1 MAVKLQTI
9 KDIRNYISGE
19 LSGIYTGSESAAIA
33 DAVISKVF
41 GMNRLSFLMKE
52 NDTIED
58 RKKLEL
64 IMRYCRVLKTGKPIQ
79 YVTGE
84 TLFYDCNIKV
94 NSRVLIPRPE
104 TEELV
109 DLIVKENKGFA
120 GNIIDIGTGPGTIAI
135 ALAVNLPSARVI
147 GIDISAAAIRTAIKN
162 AGNNNAAITFLKADL
177 FRINPLVL
185 PKAGIIVSNPPYV
198 RDSEKKHMKK
208 NVLDFEPHK
217 ALFVPDRD
225 PLKYYRAIFNLADH
239 ILNPGG
245 SVYFEINEAM
255 GKQISDMLG
264 FYKFADIKIIKDIN
278 GKDRLAKGKK
288 DV

>member
-9 KDIRNYISGE
+9 KDIRNFISGE
-19 LSGIYTGSESAAIA
+19 LSVIYSGRESSGIA
-33 DAVISKVF
+33 DIVIPKVL
-41 GMNRLSFLMKE
+41 GMNRMSYLLKE
-52 NDTIED
+52 NDIITD
-58 RKKLEL
+58 RKKSEL
-64 IMRYCRVLKTGKPIQ
+64 IIRYCNELKTGKPLQ
-79 YVTGE
+79 YVIGE
-84 TLFYDCNIKV
+84 ALFYDCNIKV
-94 NSRVLIPRPE
+94 NRRVLIPRPE

-109 DLIVKENKGFA
+109 DLIVKENRGFT
-120 GNIIDIGTGPGTIAI
+120 GSIIDIGTGSGCVAI
-135 ALAVNLPSARVI
+135 ALAVNMPSSRVI
-147 GIDISAAAIRTAIKN
+147 GIDLSAAAIRTAIKN
-162 AGNNNAAITFLKADL
+162 AGNNNAAVTFLKADL
-177 FRINPLVL
+177 FRLNPSVL

-198 RDSEKKHMKK
+198 RDSEKKYMKK

-225 PLKYYRAIFNLADH
+225 PLKYYRAILYLADH

-264 FYKFADIKIIKDIN
+264 FYKFTDIKIIKDIN
-278 GKDRLAKGKK
+278 GKDRIAKGRK